1 MDKQSS
7 QKETFRS
14 IWFKYHSLKTPYY
27 FVLLQGRQI
36 SAKLAIFYKL
46 IVLIFSGFLCYC
58 QGQVQ
63 STRTLQKLVGPS
75 ALYLVIRQID
85 RQIDRHPE
93 TPTDGQTG
101 GEGALSQ
108 NSIYAVFLCLLSKS
122 HLLLTSFTNFKPQ
135 KNL

>member
-85 RQIDRHPE
+85 RQIDRQ
-93 TPTDGQTG
+93 TDIQTHRQMDRQVERAFYPRTQFTG
-101 GEGALSQ
+101 FY
-108 NSIYAVFLCLLSKS
+108 YAFCQKVIQFS
-122 HLLLTSFTNFKPQ
+122 LLLPI
-135 KNL
+135 

>member
-1 MDKQSS
+1 MEKQSS

-63 STRTLQKLVGPS
+63 SIRTLQKLVEPQ

-85 RQIDRHPE
+85 RQIDRHPD

-101 GEGALSQ
+101 REGVLSQ
-108 NSIYAVFLCLLSKS
+108 NSIYEVLLCLLSKS
-122 HLLLTSFTNFKPQ
+122 HLLFTSFTNFKKIQ
-135 KNL
+135 CI